1 MVKKIWIDWNRTQT
15 ISNAIRQICEFDSS
29 VTEIEISAPLNAI
42 TYPNVCASLAA
53 LFQMYSDKYV
63 FRYKFFDS
71 SYLAHTHLQYPMDAM
86 EYLATSEMKYCL
98 DKVWHFQLP
107 EEINA
112 LVTAFVDVFRESDV
126 MGEGSLQALEW
137 CLNEV
142 LDNVLQHSI
151 TGNGY
156 IMGQI
161 HKTNKRISICIVDT
175 GIGIYKSL
183 VETVYA
189 PRTPIDAITKALEEK
204 VTRDER
210 IGQGNGL
217 WGLSEII
224 KMNGGSLR
232 IVSNG
237 SEFRLDN
244 GVVSTQDKYFD
255 EKFTDRNLTI
265 VDFQLDYSKSIDIT
279 KALNRDIG
287 VYDAWLEE
295 HENNEGELHFC
306 VIDESAGTGT
316 RIAAE
321 KFRTKIE
328 NAIFNDGRKV
338 VIDFDGVIVI
348 SSSYADELI
357 GKLVEKLGLI
367 RFMNEFKLVN
377 LSSLNIGVL
386 NRSVG
391 QRLGHIYYN
400 SSATE
405 EF

>member
-1 MVKKIWIDWNRTQT
+1 
-15 ISNAIRQICEFDSS
+15 
-29 VTEIEISAPLNAI
+29 
-42 TYPNVCASLAA
+42 
-53 LFQMYSDKYV
+53 
-63 FRYKFFDS
+63 
-71 SYLAHTHLQYPMDAM
+71 
-86 EYLATSEMKYCL
+86 
-98 DKVWHFQLP
+98 
-107 EEINA
+107 
-112 LVTAFVDVFRESDV
+112 
-126 MGEGSLQALEW
+126 
-137 CLNEV
+137 
-142 LDNVLQHSI
+142 
-151 TGNGY
+151 
-156 IMGQI
+156 MGQI

-306 VIDESAGTGT
+306 VFDESAGTGT